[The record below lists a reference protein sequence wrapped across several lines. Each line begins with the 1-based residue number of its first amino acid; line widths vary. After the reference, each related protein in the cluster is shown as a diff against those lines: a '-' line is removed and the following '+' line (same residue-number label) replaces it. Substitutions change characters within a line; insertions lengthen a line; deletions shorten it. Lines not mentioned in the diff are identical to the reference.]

1 MKYGRYIACNLLIL
15 LILLSSHPPAVADF
29 TSNAADQ
36 QIGFAESLFN
46 EGDYFRSITEY
57 KRFIYHY
64 PKDIR
69 VEQAFFKIAESY
81 YRAKRWLEAEAA
93 FQTFAKRFLQSR
105 LRSEAI
111 YLKAVAE
118 KNQRK
123 FDQAIITIE
132 SLIKISAG
140 STRDRAVYLKGL
152 IKLERAD
159 WKRAKGAFDSVSP
172 DSSLYSSAFSLSQ
185 SLSNADNLPQKN
197 PALAGTLAAILP
209 GAGHLYTERPRDAAV
224 SFLLNAAFI
233 AAAVQFFRH
242 ENEIAGG
249 ITAFFEL
256 GWYSGNIYS
265 AIAGSYK
272 YNENVKAEF
281 INKIR
286 PSGSFSLQPCPSG
299 LYIMY
304 FFNY

>member
-1 MKYGRYIACNLLIL
+1 MKYGRYIACNLLIV
-15 LILLSSHPPAVADF
+15 LILLSARPSAGADS
-29 TSNAADQ
+29 TCNAADQ
-36 QIGFAESLFN
+36 QLGFAESLFK

-64 PKDIR
+64 PKDVR
-69 VEQAFFKIAESY
+69 VEQAFFKIAESF
-81 YRAKRWLEAEAA
+81 YRAERWLEAEEA
-93 FQTFAKRFLQSR
+93 FQAFAERFPDSR
-105 LRSEAI
+105 LRPEAV

-132 SLIKISAG
+132 SLINISTG
-140 STRDRAVYLKGL
+140 SARDRAVYLKGL
-152 IKLERAD
+152 IELERAD

-172 DSSLYSSAFSLSQ
+172 ESSLYSSSYSLSQ

-197 PALAGTLAAILP
+197 PSLAGTLAAILP

-233 AAAVQFFRH
+233 AAAVQLFRH

-249 ITAFFEL
+249 IAAFFEL

-265 AIAGSYK
+265 AVSSAHK
-272 YNENVKAEF
+272 YNENIKTDF
-281 INKIR
+281 IHKLKR
-286 PSGSFSLQPCPSG
+286 SSRFSLERCPSG
-299 LYIMY
+299 LCFMY
-304 FFNY
+304 SFNY